1 MTTEEINE
9 LARIERILEN
19 SGFHGVGFIEENGA
33 ITGIQMEDPGCIFRS
48 FEVFLEF
55 AWIVLAF
62 ITGVL
67 LAGWAWAMIRGSK
80 NAELKSIANNLKNLL
95 LIFCTLTIAP
105 FVINAIYGKE
115 LFKREDGELVF
126 PQCKHFQVPYD
137 TVKNFLSQRKSSD
150 ADKLFEY
157 LDWSDSALDTPTEQ
171 VSLPQESDTTE
182 PQTLELDLDTL
193 QKLHSQYP
201 FTEADLEG
209 MGIAIDD
216 NGNFYYKA
224 DQNTSDTDSVQQ

>member
-1 MTTEEINE
+1 MTPEEIDE
-9 LARIERILEN
+9 LARIERTLEN
-19 SGFHGVGFIEENGA
+19 SGFHDVGFIETNGA
-33 ITGIQMEDPGCIFRS
+33 ITHIQMEDPGCIFRS

-80 NAELKSIANNLKNLL
+80 NAELKSIANNIKNLL

-182 PQTLELDLDTL
+182 PQTLELNLDVL
-193 QKLHSQYP
+193 QEI
-201 FTEADLEG
+201 FTEEELEG

-216 NGNFYYKA
+216 NDKA
-224 DQNTSDTDSVQQ
+224 DQNTSDTDNVQQ

>member
-1 MTTEEINE
+1 MITEDIDYLE
-9 LARIERILEN
+9 RIERTLKN
-19 SGFHGVGFIEENGA
+19 SGFHNIRFTEQDGI
-33 ITGIQMEDPGCIFRS
+33 ITYIQMEDPGCIFRS

-80 NAELKSIANNLKNLL
+80 NAELKSIANNIKNLL

-137 TVKNFLSQRKSSD
+137 TVKNFLVQLKSSD

-182 PQTLELDLDTL
+182 PQTLEFDLNTL
-193 QKLHSQYP
+193 QEIHSQYP
-201 FTEADLEG
+201 FTKEELDG
-209 MGIAIDD
+209 MGIAIDE

-224 DQNTSDTDSVQQ
+224 DQNTSDTDNAQQ

>member
-1 MTTEEINE
+1 MTPEEIDE
-9 LARIERILEN
+9 LAQIERILEN
-19 SGFHGVGFIEENGA
+19 SGFHDVGFIETNGA
-33 ITGIQMEDPGCIFRS
+33 ITHIQMEDPGCVFRS

-80 NAELKSIANNLKNLL
+80 NAELKSIANNIKNLL

-126 PQCKHFQVPYD
+126 PKCKHFQVPYD

-157 LDWSDSALDTPTEQ
+157 LDWYDSALDTPTEQ

-182 PQTLELDLDTL
+182 PQTLELDLDVL
-193 QKLHSQYP
+193 QEIFKGAEL
-201 FTEADLEG
+201 DD
-209 MGIAIDD
+209 MGIAIDE

-224 DQNTSDTDSVQQ
+224 DQNTSDTDNVQQ

>member
-1 MTTEEINE
+1 MTPEEIDE

-19 SGFHGVGFIEENGA
+19 SGFHDVRFIETNGA
-33 ITGIQMEDPGCIFRS
+33 ITGIEMEDPGCIFRS

-80 NAELKSIANNLKNLL
+80 NAELKSIANNIKNLL

-126 PQCKHFQVPYD
+126 PKCERLQVSYE
-137 TVKNFLSQRKSSD
+137 TVKKFLDQRESSD
-150 ADKLFEY
+150 EDKLFEY

-182 PQTLELDLDTL
+182 PQTLELNLDTL

-201 FTEADLEG
+201 FTEEYLDR
-209 MGIAIDD
+209 MGIAIDG

-224 DQNTSDTDSVQQ
+224 DQNTSDTDNVQQ

>member
-1 MTTEEINE
+1 MTPEEIDE
-9 LARIERILEN
+9 LARIERTLEN
-19 SGFHGVGFIEENGA
+19 SGFHDVGFIETNGA
-33 ITGIQMEDPGCIFRS
+33 ITHIQMEDPGCIFRS

-80 NAELKSIANNLKNLL
+80 NAELKSIANNIKNLL

-126 PQCKHFQVPYD
+126 PKCEHFQVPYD
-137 TVKNFLSQRKSSD
+137 TVKNFLYQRKSSD

-182 PQTLELDLDTL
+182 PQTLELNLDVL
-193 QKLHSQYP
+193 QEI
-201 FTEADLEG
+201 FTEEELEG

-216 NGNFYYKA
+216 NDKA
-224 DQNTSDTDSVQQ
+224 DQNTSDTDNVQQ

>member
-1 MTTEEINE
+1 MTPEEIDE
-9 LARIERILEN
+9 LARIERTLEN
-19 SGFHGVGFIEENGA
+19 SGFHDVGFIETNGA
-33 ITGIQMEDPGCIFRS
+33 ITHIQMEDPGCIFRG
-48 FEVFLEF
+48 FEGFLEF

-80 NAELKSIANNLKNLL
+80 NAELKSIANNIKNLL

-182 PQTLELDLDTL
+182 PQTLELNLDVL
-193 QKLHSQYP
+193 QEI
-201 FTEADLEG
+201 FTEEKLEG

-216 NGNFYYKA
+216 NDKA
-224 DQNTSDTDSVQQ
+224 DQNTSDTDNVQQ